1 MLPLSPEDTDMIQHI
16 KTGALVVLIVGVSL
30 TKSHAQNEYCSDVV
44 PAGQVAQTQA
54 DQTQNI

>member
-1 MLPLSPEDTDMIQHI
+1 MSPLSPEDTDMIQHI

-30 TKSHAQNEYCSDVV
+30 TKSYAQNEYCADVT
-44 PAGQVAQTQA
+44 PAGQIAQTHA